1 MKKIISLVFTV
12 FVLLSSFQIPVAAQ
26 EAEESSISS
35 NLTERIILFES
46 YIEQDKSTEI
56 TITEKIHYYFPT
68 SKHGIF
74 RKIPTSYKVK
84 GGFQRPTILV
94 VKNLKYYPEGKPHD
108 IRDSYTKSTEFGYTN
123 LKIGDKDEYI
133 SGKYVFEITYSLTHA
148 TNFFDTHD
156 ELYLNITG
164 NEWNVPID
172 KVKTTIVL
180 PGEITKYLCYTGRN
194 DSTEENCSVIEK
206 QSGTENKISFEAND
220 LKTYEGLTAVIAM
233 PKGTLKD
240 TRNEQKIQF
249 LLANIGILL
258 PIPVILFLFF
268 FIQNNNYN
276 KKLTVIPH
284 YNPPKDIYPTLASA
298 VLQNAN
304 INKAVAGEIIQLAI
318 SGYITIEQTE
328 KKKYILHK
336 ENKKK
341 TELNTIQSTLLNGL
355 FGDKDEVDI
364 STLSTSFYNTINQ
377 ISTALTAEQETHGF
391 LDKRN
396 KNFKQ
401 ALIGIGLV
409 LGIGCFFALN
419 LAIQYALLGWF
430 AGVLVS
436 AVAILVSSHFVDIRA
451 ELGNQRYYELLGL
464 KMYINTAEKHRIEFH
479 NDPKKFSGVFE
490 KLLPYAIIFGLEKK
504 WAEEFSDIY
513 KQPDW
518 YTGDFDTFDAHMLTR
533 SVSNINSGIGKAVTK
548 SYSSSHG
555 GSGGSGFSG
564 GSSGGGFG
572 GGGGGSW

>member
-12 FVLLSSFQIPVAAQ
+12 FVLLSSFQLPVVAQ
-26 EAEESSISS
+26 EVEESSISS
-35 NLTERIILFES
+35 NSTERITLFES

-68 SKHGIF
+68 SRHGIF
-74 RKIPTSYKVK
+74 REIPISYKVK

-94 VKNLKYYPEGKPHD
+94 VKDLKYYPEDNPYD
-108 IRDSYTKSTEFGYTN
+108 IKDSYTRSTESGYAK

-133 SGKYVFEITYSLTHA
+133 SGDYVFEITYSLTHA

-172 KVKTTIVL
+172 RVETTIKL
-180 PGEITKYLCYTGRN
+180 PGEITKYLCYTGKN
-194 DSTEENCSVIEK
+194 NFTEENCTVIES
-206 QSGTENKISFEAND
+206 QSETENKISFEAD
-220 LKTYEGLTAVIAM
+220 GLKMYEGLTAVIAM

-240 TRNEQKIQF
+240 TRDEQKIQF

-258 PIPVILFLFF
+258 PIPVILFLFL
-268 FIQNNNYN
+268 FIKKNNYN

-298 VLQNAN
+298 VLQNIN
-304 INKAVAGEIIQLAI
+304 INKAIAGEIIQLAI
-318 SGYITIEQTE
+318 SGYITIEQTD

-336 ENKKK
+336 
-341 TELNTIQSTLLNGL
+341 TEKDTSDLKTIQSTLLNGL
-355 FGDKDEVDI
+355 FASKNEIDI

-377 ISTALTAEQETHGF
+377 INTSLGSEQESNGF

-401 ALIGIGLV
+401 ALTGIGLV

-419 LAIQYALLGWF
+419 LVQQYALLGWF
-430 AGVLVS
+430 IGVVAS
-436 AVAILVSSHFVDIRA
+436 AVAMAISSNFVDTRT
-451 ELGNQRYYELLGL
+451 ELGNERYYELLGL

-518 YTGDFDTFDAHMLTR
+518 YTGDFDSFDAYMLTR
-533 SVSNINSGIGKAVTK
+533 SVSNLNSGIGKAVTR